1 MLCAQSST
9 ATAPQACAASMM
21 RLTGGTVPSTFDMPV
36 NATTRVRGPIA
47 RSISS
52 SETTPVNA
60 TTRVRGPIARS
71 ISSSETTPA
80 RSGTM
85 KESLAPESRA
95 AVCHGT
101 RLL

>member
-52 SETTPVNA
+52 SETTP
-60 TTRVRGPIARS
+60 
-71 ISSSETTPA
+71 A

>member
-52 SETTPVNA
+52 SETTP
-60 TTRVRGPIARS
+60 S
-71 ISSSETTPA
+71 

>member
-36 NATTRVRGPIA
+36 NATTRVRVPIA

-52 SETTPVNA
+52 SETTP
-60 TTRVRGPIARS
+60 S
-71 ISSSETTPA
+71 

>member
-1 MLCAQSST
+1 
-9 ATAPQACAASMM
+9 MM

-52 SETTPVNA
+52 SETNP
-60 TTRVRGPIARS
+60 S
-71 ISSSETTPA
+71 

>member
-21 RLTGGTVPSTFDMPV
+21 RLTGGAVPSTFDMPV
-36 NATTRVRGPIA
+36 NATTRVRVPIA

-52 SETTPVNA
+52 SETTP
-60 TTRVRGPIARS
+60 S
-71 ISSSETTPA
+71 

>member
-1 MLCAQSST
+1 MLCAQSSA

-36 NATTRVRGPIA
+36 NATTRVRVPIA

-52 SETTPVNA
+52 SETTP
-60 TTRVRGPIARS
+60 S
-71 ISSSETTPA
+71 